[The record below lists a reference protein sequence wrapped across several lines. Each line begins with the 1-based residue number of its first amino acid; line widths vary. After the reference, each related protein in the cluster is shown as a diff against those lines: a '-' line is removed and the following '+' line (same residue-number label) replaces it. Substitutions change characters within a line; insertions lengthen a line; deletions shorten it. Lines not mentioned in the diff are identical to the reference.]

1 MCEWEGKGMRHLLP
15 ALWVFALLNSAGVP
29 HAESTTVI
37 GVLAGEEQW
46 LPLAAALAKRI
57 DHEDGLRILPI
68 LGAGSLQALDDLSA
82 LPHIDAAIVTADS
95 LAYAQR
101 QKLGAIKINY
111 LARLGTANVVLVARQ
126 GIANVTALAGK
137 RIATGPAESAGFATG
152 ELLFNALEIPFLR
165 VPLQGEKAVAALLAG
180 KADAALVLVDDIPK
194 AALSDGK
201 FRVLTLTV
209 PPQLADVYQAA
220 TLTAQDLPGLLPGG
234 RSVDSISTTLALA
247 VVNWPRN
254 SAHFSTLQRFDAQL
268 LKLPNAQEFSSDI
281 QGWVR
286 SAAAATP
293 TTITPT
299 GGEP

>member
-1 MCEWEGKGMRHLLP
+1 MRHLLP
-15 ALWVFALLNSAGVP
+15 ALWVFALLNSAGTL

-46 LPLAAALAKRI
+46 LPLASALAKRI

-82 LPHIDAAIVTADS
+82 LPHVDAAIVTADS

-101 QKLGAIKINY
+101 QKLAGGKVNY
-111 LARLGTANVVLVARQ
+111 LARLGTANLVLVARQ
-126 GIANVTALAGK
+126 GVSNVTALAGK

-165 VPLQGEKAVAALLAG
+165 VPLQGEKAVAALLSG
-180 KADAALVLVDDIPK
+180 KADAALVLADDIPK
-194 AALSDGK
+194 AALSDGPY
-201 FRVLTLTV
+201 RVLTLTV
-209 PPQLADVYQAA
+209 PPQLADVYQVA
-220 TLTAQDLPGLLPGG
+220 TLTAQDLPGLLANN
-234 RSVDSISTTLALA
+234 RSVDSIATTLVLA
-247 VVNWPRN
+247 VVNWPHN
-254 SAHFSTLQRFDAQL
+254 SAHFAALQRFDAQL
-268 LKLPNAQEFSSDI
+268 LKLHDAQDFSTDV

-286 SAAAATP
+286 SAAATTP